1 MSERIPTAKDAIL
14 LPLVLV
20 YGAASLLHF
29 MHNAVYV
36 RDYPNLPAWL
46 TSTGIVAAWLAVAA
60 VGALGYFLYARVS
73 RVAGLITISVY
84 AMFGLGGLDHY
95 TIAPVSAHTVAMNLT
110 ILLESAAS
118 AVLLVFVARSAFGL
132 VAQRAKVQ
140 G

>member
-14 LPLVLV
+14 LPLMLV

-46 TSTGIVAAWLAVAA
+46 TSTGIVAAWLVVAA
-60 VGALGYFLYARVS
+60 VGALGYLLLRVS

-84 AMFGLGGLDHY
+84 ALFGLGGLDHY

-118 AVLLVFVARSAFGL
+118 AVLLVFVARSAIGL